1 MYYSADSVP
10 PRNFTRPVKKMGS
23 SENHQTPP
31 AALPVAFI
39 DEAADVDFIDALGR
53 RVRESRARHGMS
65 RRLLAQNA
73 GVSERYLAQ
82 VESGETNP
90 SIMVLRHVAHALG
103 ISAIELLEPQQLS
116 VEQQMIARFLEQLP
130 PHRLEEALLRLMRE
144 FGKENSSRRKRI
156 ALVGLRG
163 AGKSTLG
170 RALASE
176 LAAPFVELNS
186 AIEAEAG
193 MRINEVFSLYG
204 QPGFRRLEK
213 RCLENF
219 ITGHEHEHAVI
230 TVGGGIVSEPDTYNL
245 LLMNCFTVWVK
256 ATPEEHM
263 SRVVAQGDLRP
274 MEGNSEAME
283 DMRRILSAR
292 EALYAKADFTLDTT
306 GQRAEDS
313 LLQLRRALAAA
324 DQSLTPG
331 EAHAQLN

>member
-1 MYYSADSVP
+1 MA
-10 PRNFTRPVKKMGS
+10 S
-23 SENHQTPP
+23 SENHP
-31 AALPVAFI
+31 APDLQMPTAFI
-39 DEAADVDFIDALGR
+39 DEAADAEFIDALGK

-103 ISAIELLEPQQLS
+103 ISAIELLETQQLS
-116 VEQQMIARFLEQLP
+116 VEQQMISRFLEQLP
-130 PHRLEEALLRLMRE
+130 PHRLEEALLHLMRE
-144 FGKENSSRRKRI
+144 FGNENATRCRRI
-156 ALVGLRG
+156 ALLGLRG

-170 RALASE
+170 RALADEMS
-176 LAAPFVELNS
+176 LPFVELNS

-193 MRINEVFSLYG
+193 MPLNEVFSLYG

-219 ITGHEHEHAVI
+219 IAGHERAVI
-230 TVGGGIVSEPDTYNL
+230 TVGGGIVSEPDTFNL

-256 ATPEEHM
+256 TTPEEHM
-263 SRVVAQGDLRP
+263 LRVVAQGDLRP
-274 MEGNSEAME
+274 MEGNTEAME

-306 GQRAEDS
+306 GQRPEDS
-313 LLQLRRALAAA
+313 LTQLRRAVNDRALAPEETA
-324 DQSLTPG
+324 
-331 EAHAQLN
+331 